1 MQLQGNGTCVLVGDD
16 AGFLAEAA
24 ALAEQELGCKV
35 WQGRSQYMLPMHS
48 QQKFNHLPLED
59 RCAATL
65 HLFSDMELLAHTD
78 YFVGAHVCIIF
89 HVTSPRRACCPC
101 TARCSCACHWTI
113 AALPRCNPSP
123 TWSCSRTAT
132 TLLVS
137 HWRPWCW
144 ESAVFF

>member
-1 MQLQGNGTCVLVGDD
+1 MTDQRVCAGVQLQGNGTCVLVGDD

-78 YFVGAHVCIIF
+78 YFVGVNI
-89 HVTSPRRACCPC
+89 
-101 TARCSCACHWTI
+101 
-113 AALPRCNPSP
+113 
-123 TWSCSRTAT
+123 
-132 TLLVS
+132 
-137 HWRPWCW
+137 
-144 ESAVFF
+144 